1 MKKDGKEANAKSII
15 SVLSL
20 GASFGSEITIIADG
34 PDAEEAVAGLVE
46 LLDNL
51 EAVSYTHLPGTWSC
65 SACGATGQ
73 HSKFCSECGAARP
86 LEASG
91 WKCASC
97 GALNKGKFCSEC
109 GAKKPEGALLYRCD
123 KCGWEPDDP
132 AKPPKFCPECGTKIE

>member
-51 EAVSYTHLPGTWSC
+51 E
-65 SACGATGQ
+65 
-73 HSKFCSECGAARP
+73 E
-86 LEASG
+86 
-91 WKCASC
+91 
-97 GALNKGKFCSEC
+97 
-109 GAKKPEGALLYRCD
+109 
-123 KCGWEPDDP
+123 
-132 AKPPKFCPECGTKIE
+132 